1 MSKKH
6 YIMLASVLKGNNAG
20 FELCCK
26 LSTEFKKDNGLFDI
40 ERFLN
45 ACGYPNS
52 DYLLPVR
59 KV

>member
-1 MSKKH
+1 
-6 YIMLASVLKGNNAG
+6 MLASVLKGNNAG

-45 ACGYPNS
+45 DCGYPNS